1 MGKYLTGWPASS
13 SSSSSA
19 REDRR
24 NEAIG
29 ASWTDSAVPPPS
41 LLYDL
46 VAVVN
51 HSGSMAQG
59 HYTAFAKELGR
70 WFEFDDTWVSE
81 VKEEEVLA
89 SEAYILIYFQ
99 RGADTTWRSKPVAST
114 STLSDA
120 ATPTSP
126 SRSIG
131 ARVLPTSPTKN
142 KRL

>member
-1 MGKYLTGWPASS
+1 
-13 SSSSSA
+13 
-19 REDRR
+19 
-24 NEAIG
+24 
-29 ASWTDSAVPPPS
+29 
-41 LLYDL
+41 
-46 VAVVN
+46 
-51 HSGSMAQG
+51 MAQG